1 MILLILCKSPIQTDA
16 PRWEWGLHA
25 KVRAASRPVK
35 APQETPSPVCAPFTA
50 SLTGRQKAGVP
61 QRHLGKAFTF
71 QVKAPSH
78 LWYFWGLNGLQELWS
93 PIPSSLPTSLLS
105 ALKTR
110 THQSMGFVATGK
122 ETPLPR
128 RWTCSFDRCPS
139 PRPSPKALM
148 ENCVSPEAAAG
159 ATGQQREAVGPNMQ
173 QARRPKS

>member
-1 MILLILCKSPIQTDA
+1 MRTACKGRSSVQACQSSTRNTQPCLCSLHCISH
-16 PRWEWGLHA
+16 WETESWCSSEASGEELH
-25 KVRAASRPVK
+25 
-35 APQETPSPVCAPFTA
+35 
-50 SLTGRQKAGVP
+50 
-61 QRHLGKAFTF
+61 H

-159 ATGQQREAVGPNMQ
+159 GTGQQREAVGPNMQ